1 MERETGF
8 DVAAFRKLVAEF
20 DSRTAELEARNAA
33 LQERLDQREA
43 DGGKLADLLAQAE
56 EKIAALEND
65 EQETAERGGELWP
78 GWLPVGL
85 RDTWFSPWEVTKR
98 RLLLMGAG
106 LLLLNL
112 LLVSVAVSG
121 GGHTDVGGLVGVVV
135 LAIDAAWVI
144 WLAVV
149 GLIRLFYFL
158 RMWAAK

>member
-8 DVAAFRKLVAEF
+8 DVGAFRKLVAEF

-65 EQETAERGGELWP
+65 EQETAERGGV
-78 GWLPVGL
+78 GLPVWL
-85 RDTWFSPWEVTKR
+85 RDTWFSPWEVTRR

-106 LLLLNL
+106 LFLLNL
-112 LLVSVAVSG
+112 PLLGTLNGRVDAGLALVAMVVILI
-121 GGHTDVGGLVGVVV
+121 DVAFVVWLVTV
-135 LAIDAAWVI
+135 A
-144 WLAVV
+144 
-149 GLIRLFYFL
+149 LIRLFDFL
-158 RMWAAK
+158 RRWAAK